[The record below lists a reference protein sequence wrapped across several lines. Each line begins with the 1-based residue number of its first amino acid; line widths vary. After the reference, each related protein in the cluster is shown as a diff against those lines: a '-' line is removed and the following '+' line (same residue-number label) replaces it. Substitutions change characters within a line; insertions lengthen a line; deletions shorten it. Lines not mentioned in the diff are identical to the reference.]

1 MKKTEAAA
9 YTVEANGVHPMDDS
23 KIVELYINRDEKAI
37 SETSGKYGRF
47 LNFLAMKVLSV
58 KEDAEEC
65 VSDTYITAWNRI
77 PPVIP
82 DSLKAFLGRI
92 VRDNAISKY
101 RANHAAKRYSGMD
114 VLLSELEE
122 VLPSEA
128 SVDRDIERE
137 ELSRIINRWLNTLSA
152 DNRTAFVRRYWYGDS
167 VKSIAFDQGTSA
179 NTLAQRLF
187 NLRKALKDT
196 LEREDIQV

>member
-1 MKKTEAAA
+1 
-9 YTVEANGVHPMDDS
+9 MDDS
-23 KIVELYINRDEKAI
+23 KIVELYFKRDESAI
-37 SETSGKYGRF
+37 NETSGKYGRF
-47 LNFLAMKVLSV
+47 LQYLAMNVLSV
-58 KEDAEEC
+58 REDAEEC
-65 VSDTYITAWNRI
+65 VNDTYVTAWNKI
-77 PPVIP
+77 PPIIP

-92 VRDNAISKY
+92 VRDHAISKY

-122 VLPSEA
+122 VLPSEQ

-137 ELSRIINRWLNTLSA
+137 ELSHIINRWLKTLPA
-152 DNRTAFVRRYWYGDS
+152 DSRNAFVRRYWYGDS
-167 VKSIAFDQGTSA
+167 VKTISFDLGISA

-196 LEREDIQV
+196 LEGEDILV

>member
-1 MKKTEAAA
+1 MEDTR
-9 YTVEANGVHPMDDS
+9 
-23 KIVELYINRDEKAI
+23 IIELYIKRDEAAI

-47 LNFLAMKVLSV
+47 LHFLAMNVLSV

-65 VSDTYITAWNRI
+65 VSDTYVTAWNKI
-77 PPVIP
+77 PPIIP

-122 VLPSEA
+122 VLPSEQ

-137 ELSRIINRWLNTLSA
+137 ELSRIINRWLLTLPA
-152 DNRTAFVRRYWYGDS
+152 DSRNAFVRRYWYADS
-167 VKSIAFDQGTSA
+167 VKSISFDLGISA

-187 NLRKALKDT
+187 NLRKALKEY
-196 LEREDIQV
+196 LEGEGIEV